1 MAVRKRKVTP
11 PGPATR
17 HRARAGGSACRQRC
31 SKTSSKPEETR
42 RCVQS
47 GYAIQK
53 PFPCIL
59 RSSEEN
65 VACCSVSGSRV
76 ERPGCPPPPPKFGL
90 GVKRPTSRLRPACPC
105 LWRRAAFRKS
115 WRGDIAL
122 CTSWL
127 SLAHPISSR
136 ITAEHHGSNRKE
148 HIGYGLAR
156 RFPDPVRGGAVQPVR
171 SPRRSLLCS

>member
-1 MAVRKRKVTP
+1 MCTVWLRDTEALTVH
-11 PGPATR
+11 PAQFGR
-17 HRARAGGSACRQRC
+17 
-31 SKTSSKPEETR
+31 E
-42 RCVQS
+42 RCVLL
-47 GYAIQK
+47 GIGL
-53 PFPCIL
+53 P
-59 RSSEEN
+59 RE
-65 VACCSVSGSRV
+65 G
-76 ERPGCPPPPPKFGL
+76 PGCPPPPPKLGL

-105 LWRRAAFRKS
+105 LWRWAAFRKS

-136 ITAEHHGSNRKE
+136 ITAEDHGDNRKK